1 LILVWF
7 FIEVVSIS
15 NKISGLLDNLLSALS
30 LSLSLSLQIL
40 PLSSALSAERRS
52 SKASASDRTVSFSD
66 SVYCI
71 LQLGLVRN
79 SSGNTIFAF
88 NSDSKIRLF
97 NRIIT
102 IPITFSSL
110 KSFIKGLNTCWC
122 TSITSQTFLGFR
134 S

>member
-1 LILVWF
+1 MLVWF
-7 FIEVVSIS
+7 LIEVVSTS
-15 NKISGLLDNLLSALS
+15 NKVSGLLNNLLSALS
-30 LSLSLSLQIL
+30 SSLSLSLQIL
-40 PLSSALSAERRS
+40 PLSSALSAERRF

-71 LQLGLVRN
+71 LRLGLVRN

-102 IPITFSSL
+102 IPITFSSP
-110 KSFIKGLNTCWC
+110 KSFIRGLNIYWR
-122 TSITSQTFLGFR
+122 TSITSRTFLGFR